1 MKKLALIASVATIA
15 FAAQAGAAE
24 CTDDLRKSLEDS
36 KVRSSYM
43 ALDIQSRAEVRRLR
57 ESAEILGR
65 RGYNGACEEIVEAIH
80 KMVEKAEERRAESRE
95 KTEVKTGKAEEKA
108 EAKAEKAEE
117 KAEKKAEKAEERA
130 EREAKEA
137 KEKTAAEMRQAEREA
152 KRTKALQTAR
162 SIDSFKQGI
171 SIEHLIGAQV
181 INQKNETLGEIEDVL
196 STNGK
201 LSTVLIGHGGV
212 LGLGSKIV
220 AVPYSQLKVA
230 EIRDDNDERPEYR
243 FVVNMT
249 EEQIEKAETIEAP
262 TGVIQTTASAS
273 KMKKDGDAKKK
284 TDN

>member
-43 ALDIQSRAEVRRLR
+43 ALDVQSRAEVRRLR

-65 RGYNGACEEIVEAIH
+65 KGYDDACEEVVEAIH
-80 KMVEKAEERRAESRE
+80 AIVDKAEERRGETR
-95 KTEVKTGKAEEKA
+95 EKA
-108 EAKAEKAEE
+108 EMKTEE
-117 KAEKKAEKAEERA
+117 AEKKAEKAEERA

-137 KEKTAAEMRQAEREA
+137 KEKSAAELRQAEVEA
-152 KRTKALQTAR
+152 NRMKALQTAR
-162 SIDSFKQGI
+162 SIDSFKEGI

-181 INQKNETLGEIEDVL
+181 VNQKNETLGEIEDVL

-212 LGLGSKIV
+212 LGLGAKIV
-220 AVPYSQLKVA
+220 AVPYNQLKVA
-230 EIRDDNDERPEYR
+230 EIREEGDERPEYR
-243 FVVNMT
+243 FVINMT

-262 TGVIQTTASAS
+262 VGVVETTASAS
-273 KMKKDGDAKKK
+273 KIKKDGDARKKSE
-284 TDN
+284 N